1 MNGLTD
7 LLDLLGY
14 ADGEHVSLNYQA
26 PGGPFSS
33 TVVEFAEDSDSL
45 QGLAMSLANGRN
57 VWFGVN
63 PTRPRPVD
71 NEGKQKGRGT
81 AEDVTRLAAIW
92 CDLDVKPGACR
103 DLAHAYQVID
113 ELSAILGV
121 RPSAVVMSGNGLQP
135 YWPIDDGTIAPT
147 DPADGMVEQ
156 SAELRA
162 DCAALLKRWGRLAC
176 IVAEGLGA
184 KIDRGVYDLARVL
197 RVPGSYNMKDAEQPK
212 LVTIDA
218 DTGAPL
224 SLDELRERLDEHGVA
239 EYEGDRRTSH
249 EVISKPDT
257 WQFAPT
263 TCEYFAPTLKAWAD
277 EPITERHPWL
287 VKVTVRLMA
296 AVRNKCLTGDEF
308 AQARKMI
315 VDRFHAECAATG
327 RDVPSFEIP
336 NAFAWAESHVATK
349 TDAELATEFGSHLHL
364 FERAAPRQIE
374 LAPEPADDDEHQ
386 GDEPAAAPAPA
397 PTPTDGSLAPVVDI
411 NARRNP
417 APTAVTLTD
426 TGNADLLVE
435 AYGDRLRYCPDTG
448 KWLSWAGD
456 RWQHGTD
463 QGEAIVAARKVVERI
478 RIDDDSPRD
487 LIQHRMRSLSR
498 KGLENM
504 VALAKCEPKMRVR
517 LADLD
522 AEPYELNTPSGVVD
536 LQSGHLMPHTPNSW
550 HTKITGAGYNPA
562 AVAPE
567 WQQFLA
573 RTFGGDAELIGY
585 VQRLA
590 GLAAIGR
597 VTHHVLPFL
606 FGGGSNGKS
615 VLMDVL
621 ANVLG
626 DYAITAPANFL
637 LAGRDRHE
645 TEIARLHGARMVVC
659 SEINAESKF
668 DEAKV
673 KVLTGGDILS
683 GRYMRQD
690 YFDFVPS
697 HTLFLMG
704 NHQPQVSAGGTS
716 FWRRLRLI
724 PFLHTVPPE
733 QRNPNLAV
741 ELVRD
746 EGAAILAWVVAG
758 ARQIAA
764 DGLREPASVMD
775 ATKEYSEQEDAL
787 GRFIAE
793 CCELT
798 PGATGGGGAKPAL
811 VLKAYQ
817 RWAIANGEDAMVSQ
831 IKLGRELS
839 ARFGVRSMPVR
850 GQRVYAGLA
859 LQQGWD
865 LSHEWAG
872 AR

>member
-7 LLDLLGY
+7 LLELLGY
-14 ADGEHVSLNYQA
+14 VDGEQVSINYQA
-26 PGGPFSS
+26 PGERFSS
-33 TVVEFAEDSDSL
+33 TVIEYAEDSDAL
-45 QGLAMSLANGRN
+45 QGLALTLGNGKHL
-57 VWFGVN
+57 WFGVN
-63 PTRPRPVD
+63 PTRPRGD
-71 NEGKQKGRGT
+71 DEKGRGT

-103 DLAHAYQVID
+103 DLAHAHQVID

-135 YWPIDDGTIAPT
+135 YWPIDDGEIAPAG
-147 DPADGMVEQ
+147 ADWQSMAEH

-176 IVAEGLGA
+176 IVADGLGA

-197 RVPGSYNMKDAEQPK
+197 RVPGSFNLKDEADPK
-212 LVTIDA
+212 PVTIEA

-239 EYEGDRRTSH
+239 EYEGDRRTSQ
-249 EVISKPDT
+249 EILSKPDS
-257 WQFAPT
+257 WKFAAG
-263 TCEYFAPTLKAWAD
+263 TCEYFAPTIKAWAE
-277 EPITERHPWL
+277 EPIAERHPWL

-296 AVRNKCLTGDEF
+296 AMRNGCLTADEF
-308 AQARKMI
+308 AAAEDMI
-315 VDRFHAECAATG
+315 KRRFTEECARTG

-336 NAFAWAESHVATK
+336 NAFRWAETQVAAK
-349 TDAELATEFGSHLHL
+349 TDAELATEYGKHLHL
-364 FERAAPRQIE
+364 IERVAPRQIE
-374 LAPEPADDDEHQ
+374 LAPIVHDDQPAEEPQ
-386 GDEPAAAPAPA
+386 PQQTNPAPEA
-397 PTPTDGSLAPVVDI
+397 GVSSDGALAQVVDI
-411 NARRNP
+411 NERRNAV
-417 APTAVTLTD
+417 APAVTLTE

-435 AYGDRLRYCPDTG
+435 AYGARLRYCPDTG

-463 QGEAIVAARKVVERI
+463 NGEALVAARKVVEAI

-504 VALAKCEPKMRVR
+504 VALAKAQPKMRVR

-536 LQSGHLMPHTPNSW
+536 LKNGQLLAHTPNSW

-562 AVAPE
+562 AVAPK
-567 WQQFLA
+567 WAKFLA
-573 RTFGGDAELIGY
+573 GTFGDDVELISY

-590 GLAAIGR
+590 GLAAIGK

-615 VLMDVL
+615 VIMDVL
-621 ANVLG
+621 ATVLG

-659 SEINAESKF
+659 SEINADSKF

-673 KVLTGGDILS
+673 KVLTGGDVLS

-690 YFDFVPS
+690 YFDFIPS

-733 QRNPNLAV
+733 QRNPNLAA
-741 ELVRD
+741 ELIAE
-746 EGAAILAWVVAG
+746 EGAAILAWIVAG

-764 DGLREPASVMD
+764 EGLREPASVLD

-793 CCELT
+793 CCVLT
-798 PGATGGGGAKPAL
+798 TGASSVGGAKPAL

-817 RWAIANGEDAMVSQ
+817 RWAMSNGEDAMVSQ

-839 ARFGVRSMPVR
+839 ARFGVRSMPVH
-850 GQRVYAGLA
+850 GSRVYAGLA
-859 LQQGWD
+859 LQPGWD
-865 LSHEWAG
+865 LSNEWQG

>member
-1 MNGLTD
+1 MNGLSD
-7 LLDLLGY
+7 LLELLGY
-14 ADGEHVSLNYQA
+14 EPGEYLSLNYQR
-26 PGGPFSS
+26 PGGKFCSE
-33 TVVEFAEDSDSL
+33 VVEYGPDVEAKAMA
-45 QGLAMSLANGRN
+45 LADGANA
-57 VWFGVN
+57 WFGVN
-63 PTRPRPVD
+63 PTKRRPVD
-71 NEGKQKGRGT
+71 ENGNAKGRGS
-81 AEDVTRLAAIW
+81 ADDVTRLAAIW

-103 DLAHAYQVID
+103 DLAHAHQVID
-113 ELSAILGV
+113 ELSAILGT

-135 YWPIDDGTIAPT
+135 YWPIDDGQISDARGPE
-147 DPADGMVEQ
+147 DVELEACKDIR
-156 SAELRA
+156 SDA
-162 DCAALLKRWGRLAC
+162 AALLKRWGRLAC
-176 IVAEGLGA
+176 IVADGLGA

-197 RVPGSYNMKDAEQPK
+197 RVPGSYNMKDANDPK
-212 LVTIDA
+212 PVTITA

-224 SLDELRERLDEHGVA
+224 GLEELRERLDEHGVA

-263 TCEYFAPTLKAWAD
+263 TCEYFAPTIKAWAE

-287 VKVTVRLMA
+287 VRVTVRLMA
-296 AVRNKCLTGDEF
+296 AVRNKCLTADEY
-308 AQARKMI
+308 AAARKMI
-315 VDRFHAECAATG
+315 VDKFMSECARTG

-336 NAFAWAESHVATK
+336 NAFAWAETHVATK

-364 FERAAPRQIE
+364 WQRAEPRQIE
-374 LAPEPADDDEHQ
+374 LAPMSADNQQTAGEVPP
-386 GDEPAAAPAPA
+386 GVSSE
-397 PTPTDGSLAPVVDI
+397 GSLAPVVDL

-417 APTAVTLTD
+417 VAAAVTLTD
-426 TGNADLLVE
+426 SGNADLLVE
-435 AYGDRLRYCPDTG
+435 AWSDRLRYCPDTG
-448 KWLSWAGD
+448 KWLSWQGT
-456 RWQHGTD
+456 RWEHGTD
-463 QGEAIVAARKVVERI
+463 QGEAIVAARRVIEAI
-478 RIDDDSPRD
+478 RVDDDSPKD

-504 VALAKCEPKMRVR
+504 VALAKCAPQMRVR

-522 AEPYELNTPSGVVD
+522 AEPYQLNTPSGVVD
-536 LQSGHLMPHTPNSW
+536 LTTGHLLPHSPDGW
-550 HTKITGAGYNPA
+550 HTKITGAGYNPGVA
-562 AVAPE
+562 APA
-567 WQQFLA
+567 WQEFLDN
-573 RTFGGDAELIGY
+573 TFGGDDELIGY

-590 GLAAIGR
+590 GLAAIGK

-621 ANVLG
+621 SSVLG

-659 SEINAESKF
+659 SEINADSKF

-673 KVLTGGDILS
+673 KVLTGGDTLS

-690 YFDFVPS
+690 YFDFTPS

-704 NHQPQVSAGGTS
+704 NHQPEVSAGGTS

-724 PFLHTVPPE
+724 PFMHTVPPE
-733 QRNPNLAV
+733 RRNPNLAA
-741 ELVRD
+741 ELIRD

-764 DGLREPASVMD
+764 DGLREPRSVLD

-793 CCELT
+793 CCVLT
-798 PGATGGGGAKPAL
+798 PGASGGAKPAL
-811 VLKAYQ
+811 VLRAYQ
-817 RWAIANGEDAMVSQ
+817 RWAMTNGEDAMVSQ
-831 IKLGRELS
+831 VKLGRELS
-839 ARFGVRSMPVR
+839 ARFGVRSVASN
-850 GQRVYAGLA
+850 GSRVYAGLS
-859 LQQGWD
+859 LQPGWD
-865 LSHEWAG
+865 LSNEVAG
-872 AR
+872 GFRR

>member
-7 LLDLLGY
+7 LLDALGY
-14 ADGEHVSLNYQA
+14 TDGEHVSLNYQA

-33 TVVEFAEDSDSL
+33 TVVPFAEDSDSL
-45 QGLAMSLANGRN
+45 QGLALSLGNGRN
-57 VWFGVN
+57 LWFGVN
-63 PTRPRPVD
+63 PTRPRGAD
-71 NEGKQKGRGT
+71 EKGRGT

-103 DLAHAYQVID
+103 DLPHAHQVID
-113 ELSAILGV
+113 ELSAILGT
-121 RPSAVVMSGNGLQP
+121 RPTAVVYSGNGLQP
-135 YWPIDDGTIAPT
+135 YWPIDDGTIAPSG
-147 DPADGMVEQ
+147 ADWQSMAEH

-162 DCAALLKRWGRLAC
+162 DAAALLKRWGRLAC
-176 IVAEGLGA
+176 IVADGLGA

-197 RVPGSYNMKDAEQPK
+197 RVPGSFNLKDEPK
-212 LVTIDA
+212 PVTIEA

-224 SLDELRERLDEHGVA
+224 GLDELRERLDEHGVA

-249 EVISKPDT
+249 EIVSKPDT
-257 WQFAPT
+257 WTFAPT
-263 TCEYFAPTLKAWAD
+263 TCEYFAPTLKAWHD
-277 EPITERHPWL
+277 EPIGERHPWL

-296 AVRNKCLTGDEF
+296 AVRNKCLTADEY

-315 VDRFHAECAATG
+315 VDRFMSECAKTG
-327 RDVPSFEIP
+327 REVPSFEVP
-336 NAFAWAESHVATK
+336 NTFAWAETHVAAK
-349 TDAELATEFGSHLHL
+349 TDAELATEYGSHLHL
-364 FERAAPRQIE
+364 IERVAPRQIE
-374 LAPEPADDDEHQ
+374 LAPEPADDQ
-386 GDEPAAAPAPA
+386 GDEPAAAPTST

-417 APTAVTLTD
+417 AAPAVTLTD

-435 AYGDRLRYCPDTG
+435 AYGARLRYCPDTG

-463 QGEAIVAARKVVERI
+463 HGEAIVAARKIIERI
-478 RIDDDSPRD
+478 HIDDDSPRD

-536 LQSGHLMPHTPNSW
+536 LKTGHLMPHSPESW

-562 AVAPE
+562 SVAPK
-567 WQQFLA
+567 WQTFLSG
-573 RTFGGDAELIGY
+573 TFGDDVELIGY
-585 VQRLA
+585 LQRLA
-590 GLAAIGR
+590 GLAAIGK

-621 ANVLG
+621 AHVLG

-733 QRNPNLAV
+733 QRNPNLAA
-741 ELVRD
+741 ELVSE

-758 ARQIAA
+758 ARQIVA
-764 DGLREPASVMD
+764 DGLREPGSVLD
-775 ATKEYSEQEDAL
+775 ATKEYSDQEDAL
-787 GRFIAE
+787 GRFISE
-793 CCELT
+793 CCLLT
-798 PGATGGGGAKPAL
+798 PGASGGAKPAL

-817 RWAIANGEDAMVSQ
+817 RWAMANGEDAMVSQ
-831 IKLGRELS
+831 VKLGRELS
-839 ARFGVRSMPVR
+839 ARFGVRSAVSNSVR
-850 GQRVYAGLA
+850 HYAGLA
-859 LQQGWD
+859 LQPGWD
-865 LSHEWAG
+865 LSNELAG
-872 AR
+872 WR

>member
-33 TVVEFAEDSDSL
+33 TVVEFVEDSDSL

-71 NEGKQKGRGT
+71 DEGKQKGRGT

-103 DLAHAYQVID
+103 DLAHAHQVID

-162 DCAALLKRWGRLAC
+162 DAAALLKRWGRLAC

-197 RVPGSYNMKDAEQPK
+197 RVPGSYNMKDVEQPK

-308 AQARKMI
+308 TQARNMI
-315 VDRFHAECAATG
+315 VDRFKAECERTG

-536 LQSGHLMPHTPNSW
+536 LQSGHLMPHTPDSW

-567 WQQFLA
+567 WQQFLD

-787 GRFIAE
+787 GRFIGE
-793 CCELT
+793 CCVLT

-839 ARFGVRSMPVR
+839 ARFGVRSVAAN
-850 GQRVYAGLA
+850 GTRVYAGLA

>member
-7 LLDLLGY
+7 LLELLGY
-14 ADGEHVSLNYQA
+14 VDGEYVSLNHQR
-26 PGGPFSS
+26 PGGQFSS
-33 TVVEFAEDSDSL
+33 TVVEYVEGSDELQRRALDLAADS
-45 QGLAMSLANGRN
+45 N

-63 PTRPRPVD
+63 PTRRRGD
-71 NEGKQKGRGT
+71 DERGRGS
-81 AEDVTRLAAIW
+81 ADDVTRLAGIW

-103 DLAHAYQVID
+103 DLDHAHAVID
-113 ELSAILGV
+113 ELSGILGH

-135 YWPIDDGTIAPT
+135 YWPIDDGTIAPEGAESMAEYST
-147 DPADGMVEQ
+147 
-156 SAELRA
+156 ELRA
-162 DCAALLKRWGRLAC
+162 DAAALLKRWGRLAC
-176 IVAEGLGA
+176 IVADGLGA

-197 RVPGSYNMKDAEQPK
+197 RVPGSYNLKDADERK
-212 LVTIDA
+212 LVTIDG

-249 EVISKPDT
+249 EVISKPT
-257 WQFAPT
+257 SWTFAPG
-263 TCEYFAPTLKAWAD
+263 TCDYFSPTIAAWAE

-287 VKVTVRLMA
+287 VRVTVRLMSA
-296 AVRNKCLTGDEF
+296 LRNKCVTEDEF
-308 AQARKMI
+308 NRARKMI
-315 VDRFHAECAATG
+315 GDRFIAATG
-327 RDVPSFEIP
+327 ESRAFEVAS
-336 NAFAWAESHVATK
+336 AFEWAIGHVAAK
-349 TDAELATEFGSHLHL
+349 TDDEVATEMGRHLHL
-364 FERAAPRQIE
+364 WERAAPRQLD
-374 LAPEPADDDEHQ
+374 LAPMPAHD
-386 GDEPAAAPAPA
+386 PAPSSTPPPGAASSA
-397 PTPTDGSLAPVVDI
+397 PTSSGSLAPVVDI

-417 APTAVTLTD
+417 VAPAVTLTD
-426 TGNADLLVE
+426 TGNADLLVDM
-435 AYGDRLRYCPDTG
+435 YGARLRYCPDTG
-448 KWLSWAGD
+448 KWLTWAGS
-456 RWQHGTD
+456 RWEHGTD
-463 QGEAIVAARKVVERI
+463 NGEAMVAARTVVESI
-478 RIDDDSPRD
+478 KLDEDSPKD
-487 LIQHRMRSLSR
+487 VVAHRMRSLSR

-504 VALAKCEPKMRVR
+504 VALGKTSPRMRVR

-522 AEPYELNTPSGVVD
+522 AKPYELNTPSGVVD
-536 LQSGHLMPHTPNSW
+536 LATGHMAPHHPEGW

-562 AVAPE
+562 AAAPA
-567 WQQFLA
+567 WQEFLDN
-573 RTFGGDAELIGY
+573 TFGSDPELIAY

-590 GLAAIGR
+590 GLAVIGK
-597 VTHHVLPFL
+597 VTHHVMPFL

-621 ANVLG
+621 ATVLG

-645 TEIARLHGARMVVC
+645 TEIARLHGARLVVC
-659 SEINAESKF
+659 SEINADSKF

-704 NHQPQVSAGGTS
+704 NHQPEVSAGGTS

-733 QRNPNLAV
+733 RRNPNLAV

-758 ARQIAA
+758 ARQVAA
-764 DGLREPASVMD
+764 DGLREPASVLA

-787 GRFIAE
+787 GRFITE
-793 CCELT
+793 CCVLT
-798 PGATGGGGAKPAL
+798 PGATGGGVKPAM

-817 RWAIANGEDAMVSQ
+817 RWAQSNGEDATVSQ

-839 ARFGVRSMPVR
+839 ARFGVRSVVSNSVR
-850 GQRVYAGLA
+850 HYAGLA
-859 LQQGWD
+859 MQPGWD
-865 LSHEWAG
+865 LSNEWQG
-872 AR
+872 AMR

>member
-7 LLDLLGY
+7 LLETLGY
-14 ADGEHVSLNYQA
+14 ADGEYVSLNYQA

-33 TVVEFAEDSDSL
+33 TVVEYVEDSDSL
-45 QGLAMSLANGRN
+45 QGLALSLANGRN

-63 PTRPRPVD
+63 PTRPRGED
-71 NEGKQKGRGT
+71 EKGRGT

-103 DLAHAYQVID
+103 DLDHAHQVIN
-113 ELSAILGV
+113 ELSAILGT
-121 RPSAVVMSGNGLQP
+121 RPSAVVYSGNGLQP
-135 YWPIDDGTIAPT
+135 YWPIDDGTIAPAGS
-147 DPADGMVEQ
+147 DWQSMVEA

-176 IVAEGLGA
+176 IVADGLGA

-197 RVPGSYNMKDAEQPK
+197 RVPGSHNMKDAEQPK
-212 LVTIDA
+212 LVTIEA

-257 WQFAPT
+257 WQFAQG

-277 EPITERHPWL
+277 EPIAERHPWL

-296 AVRNKCLTGDEF
+296 AVRNKCLTADEY
-308 AQARKMI
+308 AAARRMI
-315 VDRFHAECAATG
+315 VDRFHAECAKTG
-327 RDVPSFEIP
+327 REVPSFEIP
-336 NAFAWAESHVATK
+336 NAFAWAESHVAAK
-349 TDAELATEFGSHLHL
+349 TDAELATEHGSHLHL
-364 FERAAPRQIE
+364 WQRAGERQIE
-374 LAPEPADDDEHQ
+374 LAPRPEPEP
-386 GDEPAAAPAPA
+386 EPAAASSSDDAPA
-397 PTPTDGSLAPVVDI
+397 TDGSLAPVVDI

-417 APTAVTLTD
+417 APTAATLTD
-426 TGNADLLVE
+426 SGNADLLVE
-435 AYGDRLRYCPDTG
+435 QWGDRLRYCPDTG

-456 RWQHGTD
+456 RWAHGTD
-463 QGEAIVAARKVVERI
+463 QGEAIVAAREVVERI

-504 VALAKCEPKMRVR
+504 VALAKCSPRMRVR

-536 LQSGHLMPHTPNSW
+536 LKTGHLLPHTSESW

-562 AVAPE
+562 SVAPK

-573 RTFGGDAELIGY
+573 GTFGDDVELIGY

-597 VTHHVLPFL
+597 VTHHVMPFL

-615 VLMDVL
+615 VLMDVMST
-621 ANVLG
+621 VLG

-659 SEINAESKF
+659 SEINADSKF

-704 NHQPQVSAGGTS
+704 NHQPEVSAGGTS

-733 QRNPNLAV
+733 QRNPNLAA
-741 ELVRD
+741 ELVSE
-746 EGAAILAWVVAG
+746 EGAAILAWIVAG
-758 ARQIAA
+758 ARQVAA
-764 DGLREPASVMD
+764 DGLREPGSVME

-787 GRFIAE
+787 GRFIGE
-793 CCELT
+793 CCVLT
-798 PGATGGGGAKPAL
+798 PGATGGGAKPAL

-817 RWAIANGEDAMVSQ
+817 RWAMQNGEDAMVSQ

-839 ARFGVRSMPVR
+839 ARFGVRSASVN
-850 GQRVYAGLA
+850 GSRVYAGLA
-859 LQQGWD
+859 LQPGWD

>member
-7 LLDLLGY
+7 LLDALGY
-14 ADGEHVSLNYQA
+14 TDGEHVSLNYQA

-33 TVVEFAEDSDSL
+33 TVVEYAEGSDAL
-45 QGLAMSLANGRN
+45 QGLAMSLGNGKN
-57 VWFGVN
+57 LWFGVN
-63 PTRPRPVD
+63 PTRPRGVD
-71 NEGKQKGRGT
+71 EKGRGT

-103 DLAHAYQVID
+103 DLPHAHQVID
-113 ELSAILGV
+113 ELSAILGT
-121 RPSAVVMSGNGLQP
+121 RPTAIVYSGNGLQP
-135 YWPIDDGTIAPT
+135 YWPIDDGTIAPAGS
-147 DPADGMVEQ
+147 DWQ
-156 SAELRA
+156 SMAEHSAALRA
-162 DCAALLKRWGRLAC
+162 EAAALLKRWGRLAC
-176 IVAEGLGA
+176 IVADGLGA

-197 RVPGSYNMKDAEQPK
+197 RVPGSFNLKDEPK
-212 LVTIDA
+212 PVTIDA

-224 SLDELRERLDEHGVA
+224 GLDELRERLDEHGVA

-249 EVISKPDT
+249 EIVSKPDT
-257 WQFAPT
+257 WTFAPS

-277 EPITERHPWL
+277 EPIGERHPWL
-287 VKVTVRLMA
+287 VRVTVRLMA
-296 AVRNKCLTGDEF
+296 AVRNKCLTADEF

-315 VDRFHAECAATG
+315 VDRFMAECAATG
-327 RDVPSFEIP
+327 RDVPSFEVP
-336 NAFAWAESHVATK
+336 NTFAWAETHVAAK
-349 TDAELATEFGSHLHL
+349 TDAELATEYGSHLHL

-374 LAPEPADDDEHQ
+374 LAPEPADDQ
-386 GDEPAAAPAPA
+386 SDEPAAAPTST

-417 APTAVTLTD
+417 AAPAVTLTD

-435 AYGDRLRYCPDTG
+435 AYGARLRYCPDTG

-463 QGEAIVAARKVVERI
+463 QGEAIVAARKIIERI
-478 RIDDDSPRD
+478 HIDDDSPRD

-522 AEPYELNTPSGVVD
+522 SEPYELNTPSGVVD
-536 LQSGHLMPHTPNSW
+536 LKTGHLMPHSPESW

-562 AVAPE
+562 SVAPK
-567 WQQFLA
+567 WQTFLSG
-573 RTFGGDAELIGY
+573 TFGDDVELIGY
-585 VQRLA
+585 LQRLA
-590 GLAAIGR
+590 GLAAIGK

-621 ANVLG
+621 AHVLG

-733 QRNPNLAV
+733 QRNPNLAA
-741 ELVRD
+741 ELVSE

-758 ARQIAA
+758 ARQIVA
-764 DGLREPASVMD
+764 DGLREPGSVLD

-787 GRFIAE
+787 GRFIGE
-793 CCELT
+793 CCMLT
-798 PGATGGGGAKPAL
+798 PGASGGAKPAL

-817 RWAIANGEDAMVSQ
+817 RWAMANGEDAMVSQ

-839 ARFGVRSMPVR
+839 ARFGVRSAVSNSVR
-850 GQRVYAGLA
+850 HYAGLA
-859 LQQGWD
+859 LLPGWD
-865 LSHEWAG
+865 LSNELAG
-872 AR
+872 WR

>member
-7 LLDLLGY
+7 LLDALGY
-14 ADGEHVSLNYQA
+14 TDGEHVSLNYQA

-33 TVVEFAEDSDSL
+33 TVVEYAEGSDAL
-45 QGLAMSLANGRN
+45 QGLAMSLGNGKN
-57 VWFGVN
+57 LWFGVN
-63 PTRPRPVD
+63 PTRPRGVD
-71 NEGKQKGRGT
+71 EKGRGT

-103 DLAHAYQVID
+103 DLPHAHQVID
-113 ELSAILGV
+113 ELSAILGT
-121 RPSAVVMSGNGLQP
+121 RPTAIVYSGNGLQP
-135 YWPIDDGTIAPT
+135 YWPIDDGTIAPAGS
-147 DPADGMVEQ
+147 DWQSMAEH

-162 DCAALLKRWGRLAC
+162 EAAALLKRWGRLAC
-176 IVAEGLGA
+176 IVADGLGA

-197 RVPGSYNMKDAEQPK
+197 RVPGSFNLKDEPK
-212 LVTIDA
+212 PVTIDA

-224 SLDELRERLDEHGVA
+224 GLDELRERLDEHGVA

-249 EVISKPDT
+249 EIVSKPDT
-257 WQFAPT
+257 WTFAPS

-277 EPITERHPWL
+277 EPIGERHPWL
-287 VKVTVRLMA
+287 VRVTVRLMA
-296 AVRNKCLTGDEF
+296 AVRNKCLTADEF

-315 VDRFHAECAATG
+315 VDRFMAECAATG
-327 RDVPSFEIP
+327 RDVPSFEVP
-336 NAFAWAESHVATK
+336 NTFAWAETHVAAK
-349 TDAELATEFGSHLHL
+349 TDAELATEYGSHLHL

-374 LAPEPADDDEHQ
+374 LAPEPADDQ
-386 GDEPAAAPAPA
+386 SDEPAAAPTST

-417 APTAVTLTD
+417 AAPAVTLTD

-435 AYGDRLRYCPDTG
+435 AYGARLRYCPDTG

-463 QGEAIVAARKVVERI
+463 QGEAIVAARKIIERI
-478 RIDDDSPRD
+478 HIDDDSPRD

-522 AEPYELNTPSGVVD
+522 SEPYELNTPSGVVD
-536 LQSGHLMPHTPNSW
+536 LKTGHLMPHSPESW

-562 AVAPE
+562 SVAPK
-567 WQQFLA
+567 WQTFLSG
-573 RTFGGDAELIGY
+573 TFGDDVELIGY
-585 VQRLA
+585 LQRLA
-590 GLAAIGR
+590 GLAAIGK

-621 ANVLG
+621 AHVLG

-733 QRNPNLAV
+733 QRNPNLAA
-741 ELVRD
+741 ELVSE

-758 ARQIAA
+758 ARQIVA
-764 DGLREPASVMD
+764 DGLREPGSVLD

-787 GRFIAE
+787 GRFIGE
-793 CCELT
+793 CCLLT
-798 PGATGGGGAKPAL
+798 PGASGGAKPAL

-817 RWAIANGEDAMVSQ
+817 RWAMANGEDAMVSQ

-839 ARFGVRSMPVR
+839 ARFGVRSVATH
-850 GQRVYAGLA
+850 GSRVYAGLG
-859 LQQGWD
+859 LLPGWD
-865 LSHEWAG
+865 LSNELAG
-872 AR
+872 WR

>member
-1 MNGLTD
+1 MNGLSD

-14 ADGEHVSLNYQA
+14 EPGEHLSLNYQA
-26 PGGPFSS
+26 PGGTFRSE
-33 TVVEFAEDSDSL
+33 VVEYGPDIEA
-45 QGLAMSLANGRN
+45 QAMARADGCNA
-57 VWFGVN
+57 WFGVN
-63 PTRPRPVD
+63 PTRPRGVD
-71 NEGKQKGRGT
+71 EKGRGS
-81 AEDVTRLAAIW
+81 ADDVTRLAAIW

-113 ELSAILGV
+113 ELSAILGT

-135 YWPIDDGTIAPT
+135 YWPIDDGLIAAEGAE
-147 DPADGMVEQ
+147 DMAEA

-162 DCAALLKRWGRLAC
+162 DAAALLKRWGRLAC
-176 IVAEGLGA
+176 IVADGLGA

-197 RVPGSYNMKDAEQPK
+197 RVPGSFNLKDADDPK
-212 LVTIDA
+212 SVTMTA

-224 SLDELRERLDEHGVA
+224 GLDELRERLDEHGVA

-249 EVISKPDT
+249 EVVSKPDT
-257 WQFAPT
+257 WTFAPS
-263 TCEYFAPTLKAWAD
+263 TCEYFAPTIKGWA
-277 EPITERHPWL
+277 EEAITERHPWL
-287 VKVTVRLMA
+287 VRVTVRLMA
-296 AVRNKCLTGDEF
+296 AVRNKCLTADEF
-308 AQARKMI
+308 TAARKMI
-315 VDRFHAECAATG
+315 VDRFMAECAKTG

-336 NAFAWAESHVATK
+336 NTFTWAEAHVATK

-364 FERAAPRQIE
+364 WQRAAERQIE
-374 LAPEPADDDEHQ
+374 LAPMPADQ
-386 GDEPAAAPAPA
+386 PAQQTAGTGAEGVSS
-397 PTPTDGSLAPVVDI
+397 DGSLAPVVDI

-417 APTAVTLTD
+417 VAAAVTLTD

-435 AYGDRLRYCPDTG
+435 AWGGRLRYCPDTG
-448 KWLSWAGD
+448 KWLSWQGD
-456 RWQHGTD
+456 RWEHGTD
-463 QGEAIVAARKVVERI
+463 QGEALVAARQVVEAI
-478 RIDDDSPRD
+478 RVDDDSPRD
-487 LIQHRMRSLSR
+487 VIQHRMRSLSR

-504 VALAKCEPKMRVR
+504 VALAKAQPAMRVR

-522 AEPYELNTPSGVVD
+522 AEPYQLNTPSGVVD
-536 LQSGHLMPHTPNSW
+536 LQTGHLMPHSPDGW
-550 HTKITGAGYNPA
+550 HTKITGAGYNPG
-562 AVAPE
+562 AVAPA
-567 WQQFLA
+567 WQRFLDG
-573 RTFGGDAELIGY
+573 TFGGDDELIGY

-590 GLAAIGR
+590 GLAAIGK

-621 ANVLG
+621 SNVLG

-690 YFDFVPS
+690 YFDFTPS

-704 NHQPQVSAGGTS
+704 NHQPEVSAGGTS

-733 QRNPNLAV
+733 QRNPNLAA
-741 ELVRD
+741 ELIRD

-764 DGLREPASVMD
+764 DGLREPGSVLD
-775 ATKEYSEQEDAL
+775 ATREYSEQEDAL

-793 CCELT
+793 CCVLT
-798 PGATGGGGAKPAL
+798 PGATGGAKPAL
-811 VLKAYQ
+811 VLRAYQ
-817 RWAIANGEDAMVSQ
+817 RWAMTNGEDAMVSQ

-839 ARFGVRSMPVR
+839 ARFGVRSVASN
-850 GQRVYAGLA
+850 GARVYSGLG
-859 LQQGWD
+859 LQPGWD
-865 LSHEWAG
+865 LSNELAG
-872 AR
+872 GFRR

>member
-7 LLDLLGY
+7 LLELLGY
-14 ADGEHVSLNYQA
+14 VDGEHVSLNYQA
-26 PGGPFSS
+26 PGGAFSS
-33 TVVEFAEDSDSL
+33 TVVEYAEDSDSL

-57 VWFGVN
+57 CWFGVN

-71 NEGKQKGRGT
+71 EDGKQKGRGG
-81 AEDVTRLAAIW
+81 ADDVTRLAAIW

-103 DLAHAYQVID
+103 DIAHAHQVID
-113 ELSAILGV
+113 ELSSILGT
-121 RPSAVVMSGNGLQP
+121 RPSAVVYSGNGLQP
-135 YWPIDDGTIAPT
+135 YWPIDDGTIAPI
-147 DPADGMVEQ
+147 DPADGMAEQ

-162 DCAALLKRWGRLAC
+162 DAAALLKRWGRLAC
-176 IVAEGLGA
+176 IVADGLGA

-197 RVPGSYNMKDAEQPK
+197 RVPGSQNLKDTDNPK
-212 LVTIDA
+212 PVTIEA

-224 SLDELRERLDEHGVA
+224 GLDELRERLDEHGVA

-257 WQFAPT
+257 WTFAPS
-263 TCEYFAPTLKAWAD
+263 TCEYFAPTIRAWAE

-287 VKVTVRLMA
+287 VKVSVRLMA
-296 AVRNKCLTGDEF
+296 AVRHKCLTADEF
-308 AQARKMI
+308 AEARKMI
-315 VDRFHAECAATG
+315 ADRFIAATG
-327 RDVPSFEIP
+327 EARAFEVRS
-336 NAFAWAESHVATK
+336 AFAWAEGHVATK

-364 FERAAPRQIE
+364 WERSAPRQIE
-374 LAPEPADDDEHQ
+374 LAPMPHQ
-386 GDEPAAAPAPA
+386 QTEETPAAPRPDATAGS
-397 PTPTDGSLAPVVDI
+397 TTDGSLAQVVDI
-411 NARRNP
+411 NARRNE
-417 APTAVTLTD
+417 APPAVTLTE
-426 TGNADLLVE
+426 TGNADLLV
-435 AYGDRLRYCPDTG
+435 ASWSDRLRYCPDTG
-448 KWLSWAGD
+448 KWLSWQGD
-456 RWQHGTD
+456 RWAHGTD
-463 QGEAIVAARKVVERI
+463 NGEALVAARQVVEAI

-504 VALAKCEPKMRVR
+504 VALAKAQPAMRVR

-536 LQSGHLMPHTPNSW
+536 LRTGHLSPHTPECG

-562 AVAPE
+562 AVAPA
-567 WQQFLA
+567 WQKFLA
-573 RTFGGDAELIGY
+573 GTFGDDVELIGY

-590 GLAAIGR
+590 GLAAIGK

-690 YFDFVPS
+690 YFDFTPS

-716 FWRRLRLI
+716 FWRRLRLL

-733 QRNPNLAV
+733 QRNPNLAA
-741 ELVRD
+741 ELIRD

-764 DGLREPASVMD
+764 DGLREPGSVLE

-787 GRFIAE
+787 GRFISE
-793 CCELT
+793 CCILT
-798 PGATGGGGAKPAL
+798 PGASGGAKPAL

-817 RWAIANGEDAMVSQ
+817 RWAMSNGEDAMVSQ
-831 IKLGRELS
+831 VKLGRELS
-839 ARFGVRSMPVR
+839 ARFGVRSVATH

-859 LQQGWD
+859 LQSGWD
-865 LSHEWAG
+865 LAHELAG
-872 AR
+872 GFR

>member
-1 MNGLTD
+1 MNGFTD
-7 LLDLLGY
+7 LLELLGY
-14 ADGEHVSLNYQA
+14 ADGEHVSINYQA
-26 PGGPFSS
+26 PGGPFQS
-33 TVVEFAEDSDSL
+33 TVMEYAEDSDAL
-45 QGLAMSLANGRN
+45 QGLAMALGNGRHL
-57 VWFGVN
+57 WFGVN

-71 NEGKQKGRGT
+71 EDGKQKGRGT

-92 CDLDVKPGACR
+92 CDLDVKGGACR
-103 DLAHAYQVID
+103 DLAHAHQVID

-121 RPSAVVMSGNGLQP
+121 RPSAVVYSGNGLQP
-135 YWPIDDGTIAPT
+135 YWPIDDGLIE
-147 DPADGMVEQ
+147 ADGAEDMAAA
-156 SAELRA
+156 SAALRA
-162 DCAALLKRWGRLAC
+162 ECAALLKRWGRLAC

-197 RVPGSYNMKDAEQPK
+197 RVPGSFNLKDEAEPK
-212 LVTIDA
+212 PVTIEA

-224 SLDELRERLDEHGVA
+224 SLDELRDRLDEHGVA
-239 EYEGDRRTSH
+239 EYEGDRRTSQ
-249 EVISKPDT
+249 EIVSRPEAWK
-257 WQFAPT
+257 FAVG
-263 TCEYFAPTLKAWAD
+263 TCEYFAPTIKAWAE

-296 AVRNKCLTGDEF
+296 ALRNGCLTADEF
-308 AQARKMI
+308 AAAEDMI
-315 VDRFHAECAATG
+315 KRRFTEECARTG
-327 RDVPSFEIP
+327 RDVPGFEIP
-336 NAFAWAESHVATK
+336 NAFRWAEMQVAAK
-349 TDAELATEFGSHLHL
+349 PDAELATEYGKHVHLID
-364 FERAAPRQIE
+364 RVAPREITLDLVHDEPQPQQTK
-374 LAPEPADDDEHQ
+374 PEPEA
-386 GDEPAAAPAPA
+386 GVSS
-397 PTPTDGSLAPVVDI
+397 DGALAQVVDI
-411 NARRNP
+411 NERRNAV
-417 APTAVTLTD
+417 APAVTLTE

-448 KWLSWAGD
+448 KWLTWAGD

-463 QGEAIVAARKVVERI
+463 NGEALVAARKVVEAI

-504 VALAKCEPKMRVR
+504 VALAKAQPKMRVR

-536 LQSGHLMPHTPNSW
+536 LKTGHLLQHSPDGW
-550 HTKITGAGYNPA
+550 HTKCTGAGYNPA
-562 AVAPE
+562 AVAPK
-567 WQQFLA
+567 WAKFLGG
-573 RTFGGDAELIGY
+573 TFGDDVELISY

-590 GLAAIGR
+590 GLAAIGK

-621 ANVLG
+621 STVLG

-673 KVLTGGDILS
+673 KVLTGGDVLS

-690 YFDFVPS
+690 YFDFIPS

-733 QRNPNLAV
+733 QRNPNLAA
-741 ELVRD
+741 ELVAE

-764 DGLREPASVMD
+764 EGLREPASVLD

-793 CCELT
+793 CCVLT
-798 PGATGGGGAKPAL
+798 TGAPGGGGASPAL

-817 RWAIANGEDAMVSQ
+817 RWAMTNGEDAMVSQ
-831 IKLGRELS
+831 VKLGRELS

-850 GQRVYAGLA
+850 GSRVYSGLA
-859 LQQGWD
+859 LQPGWD
-865 LSHEWAG
+865 LSNEFG
-872 AR
+872 VGFR

>member
-7 LLDLLGY
+7 LLDALGY
-14 ADGEHVSLNYQA
+14 TDGEHVSLNYQA

-33 TVVEFAEDSDSL
+33 TVVEYAEDSDAL
-45 QGLAMSLANGRN
+45 QGLAMSLGNGKN
-57 VWFGVN
+57 LWFGVN
-63 PTRPRPVD
+63 PTRPRGAD
-71 NEGKQKGRGT
+71 EKGRGT

-103 DLAHAYQVID
+103 DLPHAHQVID
-113 ELSAILGV
+113 ELSAILGT
-121 RPSAVVMSGNGLQP
+121 RPTAIVYSGNGLQP
-135 YWPIDDGTIAPT
+135 YWPIDDGTIAPAGS
-147 DPADGMVEQ
+147 DWQSMAEH

-162 DCAALLKRWGRLAC
+162 DAAALLKRWGRLAC
-176 IVAEGLGA
+176 IVADGLGA

-197 RVPGSYNMKDAEQPK
+197 RVPGSFNLKDEPK
-212 LVTIDA
+212 PVTIEA

-224 SLDELRERLDEHGVA
+224 GLDELRERLDEHGVA

-249 EVISKPDT
+249 EIVSKPDT
-257 WQFAPT
+257 WTFAPT

-277 EPITERHPWL
+277 EPIGERHPWL
-287 VKVTVRLMA
+287 VRVTVRLMA
-296 AVRNKCLTGDEF
+296 AVRNKCLTADEF

-315 VDRFHAECAATG
+315 VDRFMAECAATG
-327 RDVPSFEIP
+327 RDVPSFEVP
-336 NAFAWAESHVATK
+336 NTFAWAETHVAAK
-349 TDAELATEFGSHLHL
+349 TDAELATEYGSHLHL

-374 LAPEPADDDEHQ
+374 LAPERADDQ
-386 GDEPAAAPAPA
+386 SDEPAAAPAST

-417 APTAVTLTD
+417 AAPAVTLTD

-435 AYGDRLRYCPDTG
+435 AYGARLRYCPDTG

-463 QGEAIVAARKVVERI
+463 QGEAIVAARKIIERI
-478 RIDDDSPRD
+478 HIDDDSPRD

-522 AEPYELNTPSGVVD
+522 SEPYELNTPSGVVD
-536 LQSGHLMPHTPNSW
+536 LKTGHLMPHSPESW

-562 AVAPE
+562 SVAPK
-567 WQQFLA
+567 WQTFLSG
-573 RTFGGDAELIGY
+573 TFGDDVELIGY
-585 VQRLA
+585 LQRLA
-590 GLAAIGR
+590 GLAAIGK

-621 ANVLG
+621 AHVLG

-733 QRNPNLAV
+733 QRNPNLAA
-741 ELVRD
+741 ELVSE

-758 ARQIAA
+758 ARQIVA
-764 DGLREPASVMD
+764 DGLREPGSVLD

-787 GRFIAE
+787 GRFIGE
-793 CCELT
+793 CCLLT
-798 PGATGGGGAKPAL
+798 PGASGGAKPAL

-817 RWAIANGEDAMVSQ
+817 RWAMANGEDAMVSQ

-839 ARFGVRSMPVR
+839 ARFGVRSAVSNGTR
-850 GQRVYAGLA
+850 HYAGLG
-859 LQQGWD
+859 LLPGWD
-865 LSHEWAG
+865 LSNELQGW
-872 AR
+872 R

>member
-7 LLDLLGY
+7 LLDALGY
-14 ADGEHVSLNYQA
+14 TDGEHVSLNYQA

-33 TVVEFAEDSDSL
+33 TVVEYAEGSDAL
-45 QGLAMSLANGRN
+45 QGLAMSLGNGKN
-57 VWFGVN
+57 LWFGVN
-63 PTRPRPVD
+63 PTRPRGVD
-71 NEGKQKGRGT
+71 EKGRGT

-103 DLAHAYQVID
+103 DLPHAHQVID
-113 ELSAILGV
+113 ELSAILGT
-121 RPSAVVMSGNGLQP
+121 RPTAIVYSGNGLQP
-135 YWPIDDGTIAPT
+135 YWPIDDGTIAPAGS
-147 DPADGMVEQ
+147 DWQSMAEH

-162 DCAALLKRWGRLAC
+162 EAAALLKRWGRLAC
-176 IVAEGLGA
+176 IVADGLGA

-197 RVPGSYNMKDAEQPK
+197 RVPGSFNLKDEPK
-212 LVTIDA
+212 PVTIDA

-224 SLDELRERLDEHGVA
+224 GLDELRERLDEHGVA

-249 EVISKPDT
+249 EIVSKPDT
-257 WQFAPT
+257 WTFAPS

-277 EPITERHPWL
+277 EPIGERHPWL
-287 VKVTVRLMA
+287 VRVTVRLMA
-296 AVRNKCLTGDEF
+296 AVRNKCLTADEF

-315 VDRFHAECAATG
+315 VDRFMAECAATG
-327 RDVPSFEIP
+327 RDVPSFEVP
-336 NAFAWAESHVATK
+336 NTFAWAETHVAAK
-349 TDAELATEFGSHLHL
+349 TDAELATEYGSHLHL

-374 LAPEPADDDEHQ
+374 LAPEPADDQ
-386 GDEPAAAPAPA
+386 SDEPAAAPTST

-417 APTAVTLTD
+417 AAPAVTLTD

-435 AYGDRLRYCPDTG
+435 AYGARLRYCPDTG

-463 QGEAIVAARKVVERI
+463 QGEAIVAARKIIERI
-478 RIDDDSPRD
+478 HIDDDSPRD

-522 AEPYELNTPSGVVD
+522 SEPYELNTPSGVVD
-536 LQSGHLMPHTPNSW
+536 LKTGHLMPHSPESW

-562 AVAPE
+562 SVAPK
-567 WQQFLA
+567 WQTFLSG
-573 RTFGGDAELIGY
+573 TFGDDVELIGY
-585 VQRLA
+585 LQRLA
-590 GLAAIGR
+590 GLAAIGK

-621 ANVLG
+621 AHVLG

-733 QRNPNLAV
+733 QRNPNLAA
-741 ELVRD
+741 ELVSE

-758 ARQIAA
+758 ARQIVA
-764 DGLREPASVMD
+764 DGLREPGSVLD

-787 GRFIAE
+787 GRFIGE
-793 CCELT
+793 CCMLT
-798 PGATGGGGAKPAL
+798 PGASGGAKPAL

-817 RWAIANGEDAMVSQ
+817 RWAMANGEDAMVSQ

-839 ARFGVRSMPVR
+839 ARFGVRSAVSNSVR
-850 GQRVYAGLA
+850 HYAGLA
-859 LQQGWD
+859 LLPGWD
-865 LSHEWAG
+865 LSNELAG
-872 AR
+872 WR

>member
-7 LLDLLGY
+7 LLELLGY

-33 TVVEFAEDSDSL
+33 TVVEYQEDSDSL

-57 VWFGVN
+57 CWFGVN
-63 PTRPRPVD
+63 PTLPRPVD
-71 NEGKQKGRGT
+71 ADGKQKGRGG
-81 AEDVTRLAAIW
+81 ADDVTRLAAIW

-103 DLAHAYQVID
+103 DIAHAHQVID
-113 ELSAILGV
+113 ELSAILGT
-121 RPSAVVMSGNGLQP
+121 RPSAVVYSGNGLQP
-135 YWPIDDGTIAPT
+135 YWPIDDGTIAPAEPVG
-147 DPADGMVEQ
+147 DLDEQ
-156 SAELRA
+156 TIAASAELRA
-162 DCAALLKRWGRLAC
+162 DAAALLKRWGRLAC
-176 IVAEGLGA
+176 IVADGLGA

-197 RVPGSYNMKDAEQPK
+197 RVPGSYNLKDTDNPK
-212 LVTIDA
+212 PVTIDG

-224 SLDELRERLDEHGVA
+224 GLDELRERLDEHGVA

-249 EVISKPDT
+249 EVISKPDGWT
-257 WQFAPT
+257 FAPS
-263 TCEYFAPTLKAWAD
+263 TCDYFAPTIRAWRE

-296 AVRNKCLTGDEF
+296 AVRNKCLTADEY
-308 AQARKMI
+308 AEARKMI
-315 VDRFHAECAATG
+315 VDKFMAECAATG

-336 NAFAWAESHVATK
+336 NAFSWAEHHVATK

-364 FERAAPRQIE
+364 WQRAEPRQIE
-374 LAPEPADDDEHQ
+374 LAPMPVLDDRQQTAGNGAE
-386 GDEPAAAPAPA
+386 GVSSE
-397 PTPTDGSLAPVVDI
+397 GSLAPVVDI

-417 APTAVTLTD
+417 VAPAVTLTD

-435 AYGDRLRYCPDTG
+435 AWGAKLRYCPDTG
-448 KWLSWAGD
+448 KWLSWKGT
-456 RWQHGTD
+456 RWEHGTD
-463 QGEAIVAARKVVERI
+463 QGEAIVAARQVVEAI
-478 RIDDDSPRD
+478 KLDDDSPKD
-487 LIQHRMRSLSR
+487 VIQHRMRSLSR

-504 VALAKCEPKMRVR
+504 VALAKCSPDMRVR

-536 LQSGHLMPHTPNSW
+536 LRTGHLLPHSPDGW

-562 AVAPE
+562 AVAPA
-567 WQQFLA
+567 WQKFLA
-573 RTFGGDAELIGY
+573 GTFGDDVELIGY

-590 GLAAIGR
+590 GLAAIGK

-690 YFDFVPS
+690 YFDFTPS

-716 FWRRLRLI
+716 FWRRLRLL

-733 QRNPNLAV
+733 QRNPNLAA
-741 ELVRD
+741 ELIRD

-764 DGLREPASVMD
+764 DGLREPGSVLA

-787 GRFIAE
+787 GRFISE

-798 PGATGGGGAKPAL
+798 PGASGGAKPAL

-817 RWAIANGEDAMVSQ
+817 RWAMSNGEDAMVSQ
-831 IKLGRELS
+831 VKLGRELS
-839 ARFGVRSMPVR
+839 ARFGVRSVVSNSVR
-850 GQRVYAGLA
+850 TYAGLA
-859 LQQGWD
+859 LRQGWD
-865 LSHEWAG
+865 LAHEMAG
-872 AR
+872 GFR

>member
-1 MNGLTD
+1 MNGLND
-7 LLDLLGY
+7 LLELLGY
-14 ADGEHVSLNYQA
+14 ADGEYVSINYQR
-26 PGGPFSS
+26 PGGQFTS
-33 TVVEFAEDSDSL
+33 TVVEYVEGSDALQQMALTIGADSNL
-45 QGLAMSLANGRN
+45 
-57 VWFGVN
+57 WFGVN

-71 NEGKQKGRGT
+71 ENGRRQGRGGSD
-81 AEDVTRLAAIW
+81 DVTRLAAIW

-103 DLAHAYQVID
+103 DLDHAHAVID
-113 ELSAILGV
+113 QLSGILGY

-135 YWPIDDGTIAPT
+135 YWPIDDGLIAAEGAESMAEYS
-147 DPADGMVEQ
+147 D
-156 SAELRA
+156 ELRA
-162 DCAALLKRWGRLAC
+162 EAAALLKRWGRLAC
-176 IVAEGLGA
+176 IVADGMGA

-197 RVPGSYNMKDAEQPK
+197 RVPGSYNLKDTDDPK
-212 LVTIDA
+212 LVTIDG

-224 SLDELRERLDEHGVA
+224 TLDELRDRLDEHGVA

-249 EVISKPDT
+249 EVMSKPDT
-257 WQFAPT
+257 WTFAPAV
-263 TCEYFAPTLKAWAD
+263 CEYFAPTIKAWHD

-287 VKVTVRLMA
+287 VRVSVRLMA
-296 AVRNKCLTGDEF
+296 ALRNKCLTEDGFNE
-308 AQARKMI
+308 ARKMI
-315 VDRFHAECAATG
+315 GDRFIAATG
-327 RDVPSFEIP
+327 VERTFEVKS
-336 NAFAWAESHVATK
+336 AFEWAIGHVATK

-364 FERAAPRQIE
+364 WERAAARQLD
-374 LAPEPADDDEHQ
+374 LAPMPEDD
-386 GDEPAAAPAPA
+386 PAPA
-397 PTPTDGSLAPVVDI
+397 KTPPPVASSSPTATEGSLAPVVDI
-411 NARRNP
+411 NARRNSA
-417 APTAVTLTD
+417 APAVTLTD

-435 AYGDRLRYCPDTG
+435 MWGPRLRYCPDTG
-448 KWLSWAGD
+448 KWLTWAGS
-456 RWQHGTD
+456 RWEHSTD
-463 QGEAIVAARKVVERI
+463 NGEAMVAARKVIESI
-478 RIDDDSPRD
+478 KLDDDSPKD
-487 LIQHRMRSLSR
+487 VVQHRMRSLSR

-504 VALAKCEPKMRVR
+504 VALGKTSPRMRVR

-522 AEPYELNTPSGVVD
+522 AKPYELNTPSGVVD
-536 LQSGHLMPHTPNSW
+536 LATGHMTPHNPEGW

-562 AVAPE
+562 AAAPD
-567 WQQFLA
+567 WQEFLDN
-573 RTFGGDAELIGY
+573 TFGSDPELIAY

-590 GLAAIGR
+590 GLAVIGK
-597 VTHHVLPFL
+597 VTHHVMPFL

-621 ANVLG
+621 ATVLG

-645 TEIARLHGARMVVC
+645 TEIARLHGARLVVC
-659 SEINAESKF
+659 SEINADSKF

-704 NHQPQVSAGGTS
+704 NHQPEVSAGGTS

-733 QRNPNLAV
+733 RRNPNLAV

-758 ARQIAA
+758 ARQVAA
-764 DGLREPASVMD
+764 DGLREPASVLA

-787 GRFIAE
+787 GRFIGE
-793 CCELT
+793 CCLLT
-798 PGATGGGGAKPAL
+798 PGASGGGAPPA
-811 VLKAYQ
+811 VVHKAYQ

-839 ARFGVRSMPVR
+839 ARFGVRSVVSNGVR
-850 GQRVYAGLA
+850 HYAGLA
-859 LQQGWD
+859 MAPGWD
-865 LSHEWAG
+865 LANEWQG
-872 AR
+872 ALR

>member
-7 LLDLLGY
+7 LLETLGY
-14 ADGEHVSLNYQA
+14 TDGEHVSLNYQR

-33 TVVEFAEDSDSL
+33 TIVEYAEDSDAL
-45 QGLAMSLANGRN
+45 QGLAMSLANGAN

-63 PTRPRPVD
+63 PTRPRGD
-71 NEGKQKGRGT
+71 EKGRGT

-103 DLAHAYQVID
+103 DLDHAYQVID

-135 YWPIDDGTIAPT
+135 YWPIDDGLIAPA
-147 DPADGMVEQ
+147 DPVDGLDEAMVEH
-156 SAELRA
+156 SAAIRA
-162 DCAALLKRWGRLAC
+162 ECAALLKRWGRLAC
-176 IVAEGLGA
+176 IVADGLGA

-197 RVPGSYNMKDAEQPK
+197 RVPGSHNMKDENEPK

-224 SLDELRERLDEHGVA
+224 SLDELRDRLDEHGVA

-249 EVISKPDT
+249 EVISKPDS
-257 WQFAPT
+257 WNYSPG
-263 TCEYFAPTLKAWAD
+263 TCEYFAPTLKAWTD

-287 VKVTVRLMA
+287 MRVTVRLMA
-296 AVRNKCLTGDEF
+296 ALRNGCLSAADFST
-308 AQARKMI
+308 ARQMI
-315 VDRFHAECAATG
+315 VDRFMAECERTG

-336 NAFAWAESHVATK
+336 NAFAWAAGHVATK
-349 TDAELATEFGSHLHL
+349 TDGELATEFGSHLHL
-364 FERAAPRQIE
+364 IERVAPRQIE
-374 LAPEPADDDEHQ
+374 LAPDPDDDEHQ
-386 GDEPAAAPAPA
+386 GDKPAAAPSA
-397 PTPTDGSLAPVVDI
+397 PTSTPTATDGSLAPVVDI

-463 QGEAIVAARKVVERI
+463 HGEAIVAARKVVERI
-478 RIDDDSPRD
+478 RLDDDSPRD

-504 VALAKCEPKMRVR
+504 VALAKCEPRMRVR

-522 AEPYELNTPSGVVD
+522 AQPYELNTPSGVVN
-536 LQSGHLMPHTPNSW
+536 LKSGALLPHSPDTW
-550 HTKITGAGYNPA
+550 HTKITGAGYNPG

-567 WQQFLA
+567 WQRFLSG
-573 RTFGGDAELIGY
+573 TFGDDVELIAY

-590 GLAAIGR
+590 GLAAIGN

-621 ANVLG
+621 THVLG

-716 FWRRLRLI
+716 FWRRLRLL

-733 QRNPNLAV
+733 QRNPNLAA
-741 ELVRD
+741 ELIRD

-764 DGLREPASVMD
+764 DGLREPASVVD

-787 GRFIAE
+787 GRFISE
-793 CCELT
+793 CCVLT

-817 RWAIANGEDAMVSQ
+817 RWAMANGEDAMVSQ

-839 ARFGVRSMPVR
+839 ARFGVRSVAVH
-850 GQRVYAGLA
+850 GSRVYSGLA
-859 LQQGWD
+859 LQAGWD
-865 LSHEWAG
+865 LSNEAPRW
-872 AR
+872 

>member
-7 LLDLLGY
+7 LLETLGY
-14 ADGEHVSLNYQA
+14 VEGEHVSVNYQA

-33 TVVEFAEDSDSL
+33 TVVEYVEDSDAL
-45 QGLAMSLANGRN
+45 QGLALALGNDRN
-57 VWFGVN
+57 LWFGVN
-63 PTRPRPVD
+63 PTRPRSKD
-71 NEGKQKGRGT
+71 EGGRGT

-103 DLAHAYQVID
+103 DLAHAHQVID
-113 ELSAILGV
+113 ELSAILGH

-135 YWPIDDGTIAPT
+135 YWPIDDGTIAPAG
-147 DPADGMVEQ
+147 DDWQSMAEQ
-156 SAELRA
+156 SAALRA
-162 DCAALLKRWGRLAC
+162 DAAALLKRWGRLAC
-176 IVAEGLGA
+176 IVADGLGA

-197 RVPGSYNMKDAEQPK
+197 RVPGSYNLKDLNEPK

-239 EYEGDRRTSH
+239 EYEGDRRTAAA
-249 EVISKPDT
+249 EVVSKPDT
-257 WQFAPT
+257 WNYAPT
-263 TCEYFAPTLKAWAD
+263 TCEYFAPTIKAWHD

-287 VKVTVRLMA
+287 MRVTVRLMA
-296 AVRNKCLTGDEF
+296 ALRNGCLSADEF
-308 AQARKMI
+308 PAARQMI
-315 VDRFHAECAATG
+315 VDRFTAECERTG
-327 RDVPSFEIP
+327 REVPSFEIP
-336 NAFAWAESHVATK
+336 NAFTWAAMHVATK
-349 TDAELATEFGSHLHL
+349 TDGELATEFGSHLHL
-364 FERAAPRQIE
+364 WERAAPRQIE
-374 LAPEPADDDEHQ
+374 LAPMPADD
-386 GDEPAAAPAPA
+386 PAPST
-397 PTPTDGSLAPVVDI
+397 TPPPSADTTTDGSLAPVVDI

-417 APTAVTLTD
+417 VAAAVTLTD

-435 AYGDRLRYCPDTG
+435 AWGARLRYCPDTG
-448 KWLSWAGD
+448 KWLSWHGT
-456 RWQHGTD
+456 RWEHSTD
-463 QGEAIVAARKVVERI
+463 QGEAMVAARHVVEAI
-478 RIDDDSPRD
+478 RLDDDSPKD
-487 LIQHRMRSLSR
+487 VVQHRMRSLSR

-504 VALAKCEPKMRVR
+504 VALAKTSPKMRVR

-522 AEPYELNTPSGVVD
+522 AEPYELNTPSGIVD
-536 LQSGHLMPHTPNSW
+536 LQSGHLSPHNPDGW
-550 HTKITGAGYNPA
+550 HTKQTGAGYNPA
-562 AVAPE
+562 AAAPA
-567 WQQFLA
+567 WQRFLA
-573 RTFGGDAELIGY
+573 GTFGDDVELIGY

-590 GLAAIGR
+590 GLAAIGK
-597 VTHHVLPFL
+597 VTHHVMPFL

-621 ANVLG
+621 SNVLG

-690 YFDFVPS
+690 YFDFTPS

-704 NHQPQVSAGGTS
+704 NHQPEVSAGGTS

-746 EGAAILAWVVAG
+746 EGAAILAWIVAG
-758 ARQIAA
+758 ARQIVA
-764 DGLREPASVMD
+764 DGLREPASVMA

-793 CCELT
+793 CCLLT
-798 PGATGGGGAKPAL
+798 PGATGGGAKPAM

-817 RWAIANGEDAMVSQ
+817 RWAMTNGEDAMVSQ

-839 ARFGVRSMPVR
+839 ARFGVRSVASN
-850 GQRVYAGLA
+850 GARVYSGLA
-859 LQQGWD
+859 MAPGWD
-865 LSHEWAG
+865 LSNEWQG
-872 AR
+872 R